1 MAKHLTL
8 LLFVLF
14 IGCEMNSQQLIKSE
28 NINFENIKFNTV
40 SKDLKFTNIEEGLEV
55 ETTKK
60 LVKNWFNN
68 NVKIDGFEGNLSINV
83 TSIKT
88 NKIKRDEYYR
98 FEIDISIEFL
108 ETNEVL
114 NKRKIYKINSIEYGD
129 LEGSFSIKDTE
140 NLNKNIILNSLKS
153 INQKVSGMQLVLPK

>member
-1 MAKHLTL
+1 MAKYLTL

-14 IGCEMNSQQLIKSE
+14 IGYEMNSEQLIKSE
-28 NINFENIKFNTV
+28 NISFENIKFNAV
-40 SKDLKFTNIEEGLEV
+40 SKDLKFTNIEEGPEV

-88 NKIKRDEYYR
+88 NKTKRDEYYR
-98 FEIDISIEFL
+98 FEIDISIEFI

-129 LEGSFSIKDTE
+129 IDGSFSIKDTE
-140 NLNKNIILNSLKS
+140 NLNKNIISNSLKS
-153 INQKVSGMQLVLPK
+153 INQKVSGM

>member
-14 IGCEMNSQQLIKSE
+14 IGCEMNSEQLIKSE
-28 NINFENIKFNTV
+28 NINFENIKFNAV

-153 INQKVSGMQLVLPK
+153 INQKVSGM

>member
-1 MAKHLTL
+1 MVKYLTL

-14 IGCEMNSQQLIKSE
+14 IGCEMNSEQLIKSE
-28 NINFENIKFNTV
+28 NINFENIKFNAV
-40 SKDLKFTNIEEGLEV
+40 SKDLKFTNIEEGPEV

-60 LVKNWFNN
+60 LIKNWFNN

-83 TSIKT
+83 TSIKI

-98 FEIDISIEFL
+98 FEIDISIEFI

-129 LEGSFSIKDTE
+129 IDGSFSIKDTE
-140 NLNKNIILNSLKS
+140 NLNKNIISNSLKS
-153 INQKVSGMQLVLPK
+153 INQKVSGI

>member
-1 MAKHLTL
+1 MVKHLTL
-8 LLFVLF
+8 LLFILF
-14 IGCEMNSQQLIKSE
+14 IGCEMNSEQLIKSE
-28 NINFENIKFNTV
+28 NINFENIKFNAV
-40 SKDLKFTNIEEGLEV
+40 SKDLKFTNVEEGPEV

-68 NVKIDGFEGNLSINV
+68 NVKIDGFDGNLNINV
-83 TSIKT
+83 TSIKI
-88 NKIKRDEYYR
+88 NKIKKDEYYR
-98 FEIDISIEFL
+98 FEISINIEFL
-108 ETNEVL
+108 ETNEIL

-153 INQKVSGMQLVLPK
+153 INQKVSGM

>member
-1 MAKHLTL
+1 MVKHLTL

-14 IGCEMNSQQLIKSE
+14 IGCEMNSEQLIKSE
-28 NINFENIKFNTV
+28 SINFENVKFNAV

-68 NVKIDGFEGNLSINV
+68 NVKIDGFDGNLSINV
-83 TSIKT
+83 TSIDI
-88 NKIKRDEYYR
+88 NKIKKDDYYR
-98 FEIDISIEFL
+98 FEINISIEFL
-108 ETNEVL
+108 ESNEVL

-129 LEGSFSIKDTE
+129 IEGSFSIKDTE
-140 NLNKNIILNSLKS
+140 NLNKNIISNSLKS
-153 INQKVSGMQLVLPK
+153 INQKVSEM

>member
-1 MAKHLTL
+1 MVKHLTL

-14 IGCEMNSQQLIKSE
+14 IGCEMNSEQLIKSE
-28 NINFENIKFNTV
+28 NINFENIKFNAV
-40 SKDLKFTNIEEGLEV
+40 SKDLKFTNIEEGPEV

-60 LVKNWFNN
+60 LVKDWFNN
-68 NVKIDGFEGNLSINV
+68 NVKIDGFDGNLSINV
-83 TSIKT
+83 TSIKI
-88 NKIKRDEYYR
+88 NKIKKDEYYR
-98 FEIDISIEFL
+98 FEINISIEFL

-129 LEGSFSIKDTE
+129 IEGSFSIKDTE

-153 INQKVSGMQLVLPK
+153 INQKVSGM

>member
-1 MAKHLTL
+1 MVKHLTL

-14 IGCEMNSQQLIKSE
+14 IGCEMNSEQLIKSE
-28 NINFENIKFNTV
+28 NINFENIKFNAV

-68 NVKIDGFEGNLSINV
+68 NVKIDGFDGNLSINV

-129 LEGSFSIKDTE
+129 IEGSFSIKDTE
-140 NLNKNIILNSLKS
+140 NLNNNIISNSLKS
-153 INQKVSGMQLVLPK
+153 INQKVSGM